1 MGKGEERGWRK
12 RMELTYGS
20 HTRLTAMD
28 GKYDGGGMYPILQ
41 SSSGTQQIS
50 RIVLIC

>member
-12 RMELTYGS
+12 RMELTCGS
-20 HTRLTAMD
+20 HIRVTAMD
-28 GKYDGGGMYPILQ
+28 EKCDGSGMGPISK

-50 RIVLIC
+50 